1 MARLTQKTLA
11 GAWLPPDAITPWD
24 GGYTGPAAE
33 RLSAFEDYLE
43 SLRAEQDLLSD
54 KLEELR
60 AAGKKQTAQF
70 REAMGEKL
78 VGSNALLMLKM
89 RGLE

>member
-1 MARLTQKTLA
+1 MARLTKQTPA
-11 GAWLPPDAITPWD
+11 GAWLPADALAPED

-43 SLRAEQDLLSD
+43 SLRAEQELLSE
-54 KLEELR
+54 KLEKLR